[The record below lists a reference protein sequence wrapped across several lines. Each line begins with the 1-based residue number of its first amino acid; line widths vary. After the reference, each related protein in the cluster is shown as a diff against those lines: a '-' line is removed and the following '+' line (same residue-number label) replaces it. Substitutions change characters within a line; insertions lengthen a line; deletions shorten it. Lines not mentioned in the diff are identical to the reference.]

1 MNRTLQHSLLFG
13 TLTALAAASPAFAKS
28 PVISLSDSI
37 EPLRKQFNAGVNRP
51 RVVALLSPTS
61 KAGMD
66 GSDALA
72 ASLLNGAVAT
82 GPDVII
88 IWVNLLH
95 GDTADEADRAAAR
108 FAGGRT
114 TQYYDAKG
122 RAAWSFGAATLGE
135 QRKGVWNT
143 YVYYL
148 PGALWSIEPPRPE
161 DWLHEM
167 AGPRQADPLRYRGG
181 AKLRAGLRRW
191 LSDSSPGTDQPTEYP
206 SSRSYGSIVS
216 DSATALPE
224 PRPVRPAAPRRTPPP
239 SVPRSTYVEY
249 NGPFEDRNIDDDSTG
264 ADTWAQ
270 PTKSCSKSTAKP
282 ITAGSFESSISPSST
297 NTTRSARSV
306 APSPVSPLLTDS
318 SRNYPN
324 SPARPSS
331 TTSSNVSTVASRSTP
346 QTSNGNLL
354 PLEPLPTNGRSS
366 PNTVFSSSARASG
379 PSTFELTATAK
390 TPVGGTVTVKTKPK
404 APV

>member
-1 MNRTLQHSLLFG
+1 MNRTLRHSRLLVG
-13 TLTALAAASPAFAKS
+13 LAALAVATPALAQS
-28 PVISLSDSI
+28 PVVSLSDSI
-37 EPLRKQFNAGVNRP
+37 EPLRKQFNAATSRP

-72 ASLLNGAVAT
+72 AALLSGSVAN

-95 GDTADEADRAAAR
+95 GDTAAEADRAAKR

-114 TQYYDAKG
+114 RQYYDAKG

-143 YVYYL
+143 YVYYR
-148 PGALWSIEPPRPE
+148 PGAIWALEPPRPE

-167 AGPRQADPLRYRGG
+167 AGPRQVDPLRFRGG

-191 LSDSSPGTDQPTEYP
+191 LSDASPNADLPDETPGYTI
-206 SSRSYGSIVS
+206 GSVVS
-216 DSATALPE
+216 DMPLPKPVAKPA
-224 PRPVRPAAPRRTPPP
+224 PRPEARRRPPPP
-239 SVPRSTYVEY
+239 SVPRATYVEY
-249 NGPFEDRNIDDDSTG
+249 NGPFEDRGNDDDSTG

-282 ITAGSFESSISPSST
+282 ITAGSFESSTSPNLT
-297 NTTRSARSV
+297 NTTRSARSA
-306 APSPVSPLLTDS
+306 APLPASPLPMAS
-318 SRNYPN
+318 SRSYPG

-331 TTSSNVSTVASRSTP
+331 TTSSNVSTMANQSTP
-346 QTSNGNLL
+346 PTSSGNLL
-354 PLEPLPTNGRSS
+354 PLEPLPTNNRST
-366 PNTVFSSSARASG
+366 PNQIFSTARASG
-379 PSTFELTATAK
+379 PSTYELTATAK

>member
-1 MNRTLQHSLLFG
+1 MNRTLRHSLFFIGLA
-13 TLTALAAASPAFAKS
+13 ALAAAAPASAKS
-28 PVISLSDSI
+28 PVVSLSESI
-37 EPLRKQFNAGVNRP
+37 EPLRKQFNAATSRP
-51 RVVALLSPTS
+51 RVIALLSPTS

-72 ASLLNGAVAT
+72 AALLSGAVVN

-95 GDTADEADRAAAR
+95 GDTAAEADRAAER

-114 TQYYDAKG
+114 TQFYDAKG

-143 YVYYL
+143 YVYYR
-148 PGALWSIEPPRPE
+148 PGALWSIDPPRPE

-167 AGPRQADPLRYRGG
+167 AGPRKVDPLRFRDGT
-181 AKLRAGLRRW
+181 KLRAGLRRW
-191 LSDSSPGTDQPTEYP
+191 LSDATPNVEVPAESSGY
-206 SSRSYGSIVS
+206 SVGSIVS
-216 DSATALPE
+216 DSPIA
-224 PRPVRPAAPRRTPPP
+224 RPAARPVATPAARRRTPPP
-239 SVPRSTYVEY
+239 SVPRANYVEY
-249 NGPFEDRNIDDDSTG
+249 NGPFEDRGNSGDPEGDD
-264 ADTWAQ
+264 AWAQ
-270 PTKSCSKSTAKP
+270 QTKSCSKSTAKP
-282 ITAGSFESSISPSST
+282 ITAGSFESSTSPSWT
-297 NTTRSARSV
+297 NTTKSVRSA
-306 APSPVSPLLTDS
+306 APSPVSPSSTAS
-318 SRNYPN
+318 SRNYPS

-346 QTSNGNLL
+346 PTSSGNLL
-354 PLEPLPTNGRSS
+354 PLEPLPTNNRST
-366 PNTVFSSSARASG
+366 PNQIFSTVRASG
-379 PSTFELTATAK
+379 PSTYELTATAR